1 MVDLATDRF
10 TIGVFQDA
18 TWAEKGIDALVR
30 HGFTPALLSLIAKPT
45 PENDALVER
54 VFGRRAAHAQL
65 RGLGEAIVH
74 GVLVQTLDAG
84 EGELSKLGLA
94 ATMHR
99 AGFQEH
105 DGLIF
110 ERLVERGGIL
120 VGVSGDARAADALAT
135 LHAYGGGNAAI
146 GAWTGRV

>member
-10 TIGVFQDA
+10 TVGVFQDA

-30 HGFTPALLSLIAKPT
+30 HGFTPALLSVVAKAS
-45 PENDALVER
+45 PESDALAER
-54 VFGRRAAHAQL
+54 VFGKRLAHLQVN
-65 RGLGEAIVH
+65 GLGEAIVH
-74 GVLVQTLDAG
+74 GALLSTLDAG
-84 EGELSKLGLA
+84 EGEFAKLGVA

-105 DGLIF
+105 DGVIF
-110 ERLVERGGIL
+110 ARLVEKGGVL
-120 VGVSGDARAADALAT
+120 VAVSGDARAADALAT

>member
-30 HGFTPALLSLIAKPT
+30 HGFTPALLSLVAKGT
-45 PENDALVER
+45 PENDALAER
-54 VFGRRAAHAQL
+54 VYGKRLPRVEL
-65 RGLGEAIVH
+65 KGLGEAIVH
-74 GVLVQTLDAG
+74 GALVAVLDAG
-84 EGELSKLGLA
+84 EGELSKLGIA
-94 ATMHR
+94 ATMRR

-105 DGLIF
+105 DGVIF
-110 ERLVERGGIL
+110 ERLVDRGGVL
-120 VGVSGDARAADALAT
+120 VAVSGDARAADALAT

>member
-10 TIGVFQDA
+10 TVGVFQDA

-30 HGFTPALLSLIAKPT
+30 HGFTPALLSIVAKASA
-45 PENDALVER
+45 EFDALAER
-54 VFGRRAAHAQL
+54 VFGKRIARVEVK
-65 RGLGEAIVH
+65 GLGEAIVH
-74 GVLVQTLDAG
+74 GALVPTLDAG
-84 EGELSKLGLA
+84 EGEFAKLGLA

-105 DGLIF
+105 DGVIF
-110 ERLVERGGIL
+110 ERLVARGGVLIA
-120 VGVSGDARAADALAT
+120 VSGDARAADALAT